1 MEEFQ
6 KFATSILQIVV
17 TLAFLIGMI
26 VPEPLSVWLVLP
38 LIVIG
43 IFLYIFIIF
52 SRYFG
57 DRLDQFMEKKYGNP
71 LEKIAALA
79 DQWGDVKSDSLA
91 RELVYFCDEF
101 KDIGSNVIELNPA
114 DSVLLESIYEV
125 ENEPVQMV
133 VHLFKSV
140 MELCGHDYSIAC
152 NLGKEIKRVRILYE
166 YECGY
171 MLEITFDAI
180 ASTMHIFQYIKA
192 IVFCNIVSENIED
205 MIEAKRKFP
214 ILGEYFS
221 EIARINAYDLQGVL
235 EKKGKDAMVVF
246 EAWLQSEMSEGIKK
260 ELLEARRDG

>member
-43 IFLYIFIIF
+43 SFLYIFIIF

-91 RELVYFCDEF
+91 RELVYFCYEF

-152 NLGKEIKRVRILYE
+152 NLGK
-166 YECGY
+166 
-171 MLEITFDAI
+171 
-180 ASTMHIFQYIKA
+180 
-192 IVFCNIVSENIED
+192 
-205 MIEAKRKFP
+205 
-214 ILGEYFS
+214 
-221 EIARINAYDLQGVL
+221 
-235 EKKGKDAMVVF
+235 
-246 EAWLQSEMSEGIKK
+246 
-260 ELLEARRDG
+260 